1 MNEFSEYQQQL
12 QMQRMME
19 MQQAR
24 MQQLQQMQQ
33 NAMLF
38 GQQRAALAAATTP
51 LGTIGDGVFGG
62 GIGMGANGT
71 ARQSFLGLAA
81 SAAGDANFLFGV
93 GSDRGLFGTGIG
105 NRLNFRFSDPGRGM
119 AALRAQQTLAGIR
132 GQMLPGLAT
141 DALNSMGLGF
151 ATRRLGLAG
160 QGSVIEDSLDVMNAF
175 SGIRGVSQQNMR
187 AGQVGVNRD
196 FAVSTLANLR
206 RGISNRFSAFDDD
219 EVRTL
224 STAAMDSLSIG
235 QRQAIA
241 QGTREEADK
250 ALMEQVDLLKKISEN
265 TKMSVQ
271 EIGELTKVAKGQ
283 TVGSPGQLVTKAAE
297 FASSMSAS
305 TDMTRGELGAMA
317 LGFRRNALDL
327 GATGAGADRMM
338 GRMFRSFEQTM
349 DRFNNGLI
357 DDGAMF
363 AYGGNTPE
371 EAARL
376 RAIAQARQGAA
387 FSRATRGTM
396 GLLDDPIAAMRGGMA
411 GFVGAQAQAIGADP
425 LNAAANAIY
434 SDRGIARGDAR
445 MAASQNAAVA
455 YGDMINRQMGG
466 RLNEASLIQLYA
478 QQLNID
484 DPRVARDEYRA
495 TLENAEELRTRF
507 GSAYDS
513 VSSAMSS
520 SDAMT
525 LLKFNKTTG
534 HDGTQGI
541 LRRLQGGES
550 FKDAMQAEFSLN
562 SGDLRR
568 GVISSLG
575 GYKASALL
583 AELDDDTR
591 KKVTEKLGSD
601 TFYQSGYSTSAFG
614 MGSTAPGSTIAKDL
628 GSYLSN
634 VGNLDSKTRDE
645 VDKALA
651 KLAGLNLNVV
661 NADTAPDGS
670 VGNQFHVIVSN
681 LPQQTP

>member
-1 MNEFSEYQQQL
+1 MNDFSEYQQQL
-12 QMQRMME
+12 QAQRMME

-24 MQQLQQMQQ
+24 MQQLQHMQQ

-38 GQQRAALAAATTP
+38 GQQRASLAAATTP
-51 LGTIGDGVFGG
+51 LGTIGGGLLGG
-62 GIGMGANGT
+62 GIGMGAGGT

-81 SAAGDANFLFGV
+81 SATGDASILLGI
-93 GSDRGLFGTGIG
+93 GSDRGLFGSGIG

-119 AALRAQQTLAGIR
+119 AALRSQQTLEGIS
-132 GQMLPGLAT
+132 GQMVPGLAA
-141 DALNSMGLGF
+141 DALNAVGLGF

-160 QGSVIEDSLDVMNAF
+160 QGSVIEDSLGVMNSF
-175 SGIRGVSQQNMR
+175 SGIRGASQQNMR
-187 AGQVGVNRD
+187 AGQLGVNRD

-206 RGISNRFSAFDDD
+206 RGISSRFSALDDD

-224 STAAMDSLSIG
+224 STAAMDSLSLG
-235 QRQAIA
+235 QRQAMA
-241 QGTREEADK
+241 QGTREDADK
-250 ALMEQVDLLKKISEN
+250 ALMDQVDLLKKISEN
-265 TKMSVQ
+265 TKMSMV
-271 EIGELTKVAKGQ
+271 ELGELTKVAKGQ
-283 TVGSPGQLVTKAAE
+283 TVGSPSQLADKAAN

-338 GRMFRSFEQTM
+338 GSMFRSFEQTM
-349 DRFNNGLI
+349 DRFNNGRI
-357 DDGAMF
+357 DDGVMF

-425 LNAAANAIY
+425 LNAAASAIY

-445 MAASQNAAVA
+445 MAASQSAAVA

-478 QQLNID
+478 QQLNLD
-484 DPRVARDEYRA
+484 DPRIARDEYRT
-495 TLENAEELRTRF
+495 TLRNADELRSRF

-513 VSSAMSS
+513 VASSMSS

-541 LRRLQGGES
+541 LSRLQGGAS
-550 FKDAMQAEFSLN
+550 FKDAMKAEFALG

-568 GVISSLG
+568 GVASSLG
-575 GYKASALL
+575 DMRAENLL
-583 AELDDDTR
+583 AELPDNVR
-591 KKVTEKLGSD
+591 QRVREKLGKGRSTVD
-601 TFYQSGYSTSAFG
+601 TYDLDSIGGRAIRT
-614 MGSTAPGSTIAKDL
+614 GSTVTYQNVSE
-628 GSYLSN
+628 YLSD
-634 VGNLDSKTRDE
+634 VDRVKEGDRAE
-645 VDKALA
+645 IDKALMRLS
-651 KLAGLNLNVV
+651 KLNLDVV

-670 VGNQFHVIVSN
+670 VGRELHVTVSN
-681 LPQQTP
+681 FPQD